1 MALTLTLSR
10 KLEPLNTA
18 SARHLTQYLDRV
30 DSADIVFTHTV
41 APADSQLVAG
51 KTSKMN

>member
-10 KLEPLNTA
+10 KLEPLN

-30 DSADIVFTHTV
+30 DSTDIVFTHTV